1 MGTKSIYTKQ
11 EKQIVLACFRAGLSA
26 SAISTKL
33 GFPIQTVKNWRAL
46 YLKRDNSWASF
57 DDDEF
62 RLRQEALMM
71 FREGLGYKK
80 VAAKLNMAPSKIK
93 YWYLQYRHEQLAF
106 FDGTKKASK
115 HIPVEEKIKI
125 LNDYA
130 ITTLS
135 KKAFCISNG
144 ISVATLNNWLKKEI
158 SFNNLKGL

>member
-11 EKQIVLACFRAGLSA
+11 EKQIVFACFRAGLSA
-26 SAISTKL
+26 TAVSTKL

-71 FREGLGYKK
+71 FSEGLGYKK
-80 VAAKLNMAPSKIK
+80 VAAKLKMAPSKIK

-106 FDGTKKASK
+106 FNGTKKASK
-115 HIPVEEKIKI
+115 HIPVERKTN
-125 LNDYA
+125 LVQLLA
-130 ITTLS
+130 IACNVS
-135 KKAFCISNG
+135 CGSNG
-144 ISVATLNNWLKKEI
+144 RMLARLNGILFSRQTVCIISHRM
-158 SFNNLKGL
+158 